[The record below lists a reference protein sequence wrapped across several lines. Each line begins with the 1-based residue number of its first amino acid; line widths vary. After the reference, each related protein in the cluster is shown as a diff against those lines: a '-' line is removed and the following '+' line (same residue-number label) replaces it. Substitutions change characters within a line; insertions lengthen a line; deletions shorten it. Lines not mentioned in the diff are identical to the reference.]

1 MNLDELRS
9 ALDTERQKGGLQGLR
24 DSFYQEV
31 AAFVEER
38 KAERDRAAGQ
48 ADDPFGSPEV
58 QRLTDEIDTAR
69 STAESLYERRL
80 GKLVKQASL
89 AAADMASPDQVEG
102 LTDEERALYDDL
114 VERIEGNKDHMF
126 DVIAGE
132 APTTPAVAGDD
143 SPSHHPE
150 DGMDAGP
157 GATTSEPTPESSPG
171 ESERPTTAT
180 ENPADEGTTREEPS
194 SAASEPGDD
203 RASDVAAAEADAIA
217 GGEEA
222 GSDDDD
228 GVSAADVMGET
239 LSTSET
245 PSSGENPSPGD
256 PATDG
261 SGVAPQ
267 STDAAAGPVPA
278 GGASERTTAG
288 ASSNSTADG
297 GDDDADVERTTVR
310 ITDEVGEIFGVDQR
324 EYSLGTDDVV
334 TLPTAN
340 AEPLLEREAA
350 EKLD

>member
-31 AAFVEER
+31 AAFVEELKR
-38 KAERDRAAGQ
+38 ERDRIAQ
-48 ADDPFGSPEV
+48 ESDDPFGSPEV

-89 AAADMASPDQVEG
+89 AAADMASMDQVKG

-132 APTTPAVAGDD
+132 ASTTPAVAGDD
-143 SPSHHPE
+143 SPTHHPE
-150 DGMDAGP
+150 DGMDRDTDATP
-157 GATTSEPTPESSPG
+157 SEPVPEPAARETEDTTSASETPAGADATAPQDETSSPAA
-171 ESERPTTAT
+171 P
-180 ENPADEGTTREEPS
+180 EPD
-194 SAASEPGDD
+194 DD
-203 RASDVAAAEADAIA
+203 RAPDVAAAEASAIA
-217 GGEEA
+217 GGDGAEA
-222 GSDDDD
+222 GGD

-239 LSTSET
+239 PSTSET
-245 PSSGENPSPGD
+245 PSSGD

-261 SGVAPQ
+261 SGVATQ
-267 STDAAAGPVPA
+267 STEAAAEPVPA
-278 GGASERTTAG
+278 GGASEGTPAG
-288 ASSNSTADG
+288 ASSTAG
-297 GDDDADVERTTVR
+297 AGDDVERTTVR

-324 EYSLGTDDVV
+324 EYSLDADDVV

-340 AEPLLEREAA
+340 AEPLLDREAA

>member
-31 AAFVEER
+31 AEFVEEL
-38 KAERDRAAGQ
+38 KAEREQLAEQ
-48 ADDPFGSPEV
+48 SDDPFGSSDV

-102 LTDEERALYDDL
+102 LTDEERALYEDL

-132 APTTPAVAGDD
+132 STTTPAVAGDD
-143 SPSHHPE
+143 APTHHPE
-150 DGMDAGP
+150 DGMGAGANPSGVASDQGSGEP
-157 GATTSEPTPESSPG
+157 GSPTSTTETEEGSSTPS
-171 ESERPTTAT
+171 AD
-180 ENPADEGTTREEPS
+180 ADEPGT
-194 SAASEPGDD
+194 D
-203 RASDVAAAEADAIA
+203 RAPDVSAAEASAIA
-217 GGEEA
+217 GADDQEA
-222 GSDDDD
+222 GDE
-228 GVSAADVMGET
+228 GVSAADVMGDAPET
-239 LSTSET
+239 DEK
-245 PSSGENPSPGD
+245 PSPGD

-261 SGVAPQ
+261 SGVASQATETASEPI
-267 STDAAAGPVPA
+267 PA
-278 GGASERTTAG
+278 GGAADKTEAG
-288 ASSNSTADG
+288 GHSSAAGRAD
-297 GDDDADVERTTVR
+297 DVERTTVR
-310 ITDEVGEIFGVDQR
+310 ITDDVGEIFGVDQR

-340 AEPLLEREAA
+340 AEPLLDREAA
-350 EKLD
+350 ERLD